1 MNFTIFLSLSSND
14 TALLAI
20 HTLSLTISFLPI
32 SQAKYFGIFPTNIF
46 HNCSNYRLCIEIYY
60 YYDYF
65 YIPELNCLRANMAG
79 KLTKKPN
86 LIPSS
91 QTLSNFGNWVQEERK
106 RDRGKEKWVRDSE
119 KSYRNG
125 MLSNFEFA
133 ISLCNLRVSYGKKV
147 PLH

>member
-1 MNFTIFLSLSSND
+1 MHSYLFLDKPGKHFLDIKKQTKRNEFHYFSLSLL
-14 TALLAI
+14 TTQHYLLS
-20 HTLSLTISFLPI
+20 TLSLTISFLPI

-91 QTLSNFGNWVQEERK
+91 QTLSNFGN
-106 RDRGKEKWVRDSE
+106 
-119 KSYRNG
+119 
-125 MLSNFEFA
+125 
-133 ISLCNLRVSYGKKV
+133 
-147 PLH
+147 